1 MKGLAGCYTYLIS
14 RNPEEA
20 NAVYVLEVWENK
32 EAHQA
37 SPLLDHVRQLIE
49 KAKPIIA
56 GMNSQPDLNI
66 IGGHLKF
73 QTVFQ
78 SLWALEFCFSTEE
91 VGDLCYNGEVRWLD
105 AREFREG

>member
-1 MKGLAGCYTYLIS
+1 MEAYSVYGNIIAQEGKVEELQGYLLEAAESMKDVAGCYTYLVG

-37 SPLLDHVRQLIE
+37 SLQLDHVRQLIE

-73 QTVFQ
+73 
-78 SLWALEFCFSTEE
+78 
-91 VGDLCYNGEVRWLD
+91 
-105 AREFREG
+105 